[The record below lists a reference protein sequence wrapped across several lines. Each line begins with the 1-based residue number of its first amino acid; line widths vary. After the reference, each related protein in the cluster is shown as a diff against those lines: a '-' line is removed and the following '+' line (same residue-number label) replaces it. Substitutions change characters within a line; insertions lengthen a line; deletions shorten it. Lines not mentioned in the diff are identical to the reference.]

1 MGLRSVIPIGD
12 SSDMHWESQ
21 QKIQNLALE
30 IPQCPAAKVQTVQ
43 AQRRQGN
50 PFAITSAWGGEHGI
64 A

>member
-30 IPQCPAAKVQTVQ
+30 IPQYPAAKVQTVQ
-43 AQRRQGN
+43 AQRRLEN
-50 PFAITSAWGGEHGI
+50 AFAIASAWDAGRGI